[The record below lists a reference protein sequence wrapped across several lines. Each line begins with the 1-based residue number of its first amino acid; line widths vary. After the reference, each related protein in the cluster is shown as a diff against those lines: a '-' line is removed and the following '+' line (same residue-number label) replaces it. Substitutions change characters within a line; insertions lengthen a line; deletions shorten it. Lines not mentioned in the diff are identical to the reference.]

1 MVENQYNFDYTK
13 FQKKNRYLENQIN
26 INTRLGCAFY
36 MYLNPKTGKQEY
48 YGVR

>member
-1 MVENQYNFDYTK
+1 MVENEYNFDYTK
-13 FQKKNRYLENQIN
+13 FQTKIDRVENQIN
-26 INTRLGCAFY
+26 INTRMGCAFY